1 MTSERWQHTHDL
13 ILRENIKRFLLTMR
27 HPTSDIFWCYIMKH
41 DCFIVQ
47 TTKFYDDRAK
57 HMCKVWPDGKVT
69 RFNKD
74 MGHITSQDS
83 NFWSKFAQ

>member
-1 MTSERWQHTHDL
+1 MSDKNFAHVHDS
-13 ILRENIKRFLLTMR
+13 ILRENIKRFLLAMR
-27 HPTSDIFWCYIMKH
+27 HPSNDVFWCYIMKK

-47 TTKFYDDRAK
+47 TTNFTGDRAK

-74 MGHITSQDS
+74 MGHITDQSY